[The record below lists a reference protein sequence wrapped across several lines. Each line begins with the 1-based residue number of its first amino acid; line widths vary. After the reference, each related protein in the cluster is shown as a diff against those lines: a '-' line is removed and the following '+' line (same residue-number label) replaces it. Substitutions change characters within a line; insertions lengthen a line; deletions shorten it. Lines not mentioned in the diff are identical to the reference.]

1 MTDLNKLKLK
11 NYAEFIQSR
20 LNEYVCADKNTAMQ
34 KTVIEAMNY
43 SLSAGGKRIRP
54 VLLMEF
60 NRICGG
66 SRESAAAAACAI
78 EMIHTFSLIH
88 DDLPCMD
95 DDDFRRG
102 RPSCHKQFGE
112 AEAVLAG
119 DALSVLPFEIIAEDK
134 NISDVQKVG
143 LISELSHATGFRGM
157 IGGQIIDIEN
167 EKRSDTDIENLKNM
181 YAHKTGALI
190 KSACRMG
197 CICAGADEA
206 AINLAGEYAEK
217 IGLAFQI
224 VDDIL
229 DVTSTQEVLGKP
241 IGSDAQQNKTTF
253 VTLMGIENA
262 AKQAEILTN
271 QALALLENFNDNE
284 FLCELTDMLLSRK
297 N

>member
-1 MTDLNKLKLK
+1 MTELNKSRLK
-11 NYAEFIQSR
+11 NYAEFVQSK
-20 LNEYVCADKNTAMQ
+20 LSEYVQVSENTAMQ

-54 VLLMEF
+54 VLVMEF
-60 NRICGG
+60 NRVCGG
-66 SRESAAAAACAI
+66 NPENAIAPACAI

-102 RPSCHKQFGE
+102 RPSCHKKFGE

-119 DALSVLPFEIIAEDK
+119 DALAALPFEIISKDK
-134 NISDVQKVG
+134 NLSDMQKVR
-143 LISELSHATGFRGM
+143 IIYELSHATGFCGM

-167 EKRSDTDIENLKNM
+167 ESRTDVDIENLKNM

-197 CICAGADEA
+197 CICAGADEKTIA
-206 AINLAGEYAEK
+206 LADEYAEK
-217 IGLAFQI
+217 TGLAFQI

-262 AKQAEILTN
+262 SKQAEILTN
-271 QALALLENFNDNE
+271 QALAVLKEFNDNE
-284 FLCELTDMLLSRK
+284 FLCELTSMLLSRE

>member
-1 MTDLNKLKLK
+1 MTELNKSRLK
-11 NYAEFIQSR
+11 NYAEFVQSK
-20 LNEYVCADKNTAMQ
+20 LSEYVQVSENTAMQ

-54 VLLMEF
+54 VMVMEF
-60 NRICGG
+60 NRVCGG
-66 SRESAAAAACAI
+66 NPENAIAPACAI

-102 RPSCHKQFGE
+102 RPSCHKKFGE

-119 DALSVLPFEIIAEDK
+119 DALAALPFEIIAKDK
-134 NISDVQKVG
+134 NLSDMQKVR
-143 LISELSHATGFRGM
+143 LISELSHATGFCGM

-167 EKRSDTDIENLKNM
+167 ESRTDVDIENLKNM

-197 CICAGADEA
+197 CICAGADEKTIA
-206 AINLAGEYAEK
+206 LADEYAEK
-217 IGLAFQI
+217 TGLAFQI

-262 AKQAEILTN
+262 SKQAEILTN
-271 QALALLENFNDNE
+271 QALAVLKEFNDNE
-284 FLCELTDMLLSRK
+284 FLCELTSMLLSRE